1 MEFCAWCCLKP
12 KWCWRIPYS
21 MCLSG
26 KYPATGCIYPKVW
39 ALLFPHLLAKFIV
52 SVGKSTEG
60 GLDKHKSSDILPLV
74 KITIWRPFKSHSSLN
89 IKTQVAVVD
98 VHSAIPV
105 EKHMVWPTPLVDQI
119 PLSNIAIKLV
129 NSYFWTRL
137 CSLIVGCIIYYSMPL
152 KSHWKSPWIVHLWC
166 PFLMS
171 IKSAHNFLFH
181 HNLY

>member
-1 MEFCAWCCLKP
+1 M
-12 KWCWRIPYS
+12 Y
-21 MCLSG
+21 LSD
-26 KYPATGCIYPKVW
+26 KNPATGRIYPKVW

-60 GLDKHKSSDILPLV
+60 GLDKNKSSVILPLV
-74 KITIWRPFKSHSSLN
+74 KITIWRPFKSHLRN

-105 EKHMVWPTPLVDQI
+105 EKHTVWPTPLVDQL

-129 NSYFWTRL
+129 NPYFWTRL
-137 CSLIVGCIIYYSMPL
+137 FSLIVGCIIYYSIPI
-152 KSHWKSPWIVHLWC
+152 KSHLIPINFPLNYIKC

-171 IKSAHNFLFH
+171 IKSPQNFLFH
-181 HNLY
+181 QNLLNVHWIMVNVHGFPLNVH